1 MKSNLKNNKG
11 DLKYFWKKYA
21 ITATIILVVVSL
33 FLVFFMNK
41 IYVFDTLMMDNQYI
55 LEKYFERSK
64 MIKDAD
70 KIMHSDMMVDCVN
83 YINYYDIKI
92 CNFNNNNEYKKS
104 SNEEYYKF
112 NGNTKSINKDIYESE
127 NKKITLLKD
136 AKETDQKIDSV
147 SVGFGFK
154 GYIQLNTL
162 GKTFYFED
170 LPYYYDIYT
179 LGSTPNKIRNFYD
192 YYSNIDD
199 DIKNINLIRQVISD
213 EEGNLE
219 YELIVGYI
227 FNYSKTNDNLITVYI
242 ENYKTEE
249 IYKIDF
255 QNYEVE
261 EVKDF
266 IKNICFN

>member
-55 LEKYFERSK
+55 LEKYFARSK

-104 SNEEYYKF
+104 SNEEYYKL

-154 GYIQLNTL
+154 RYIQLNTL

-179 LGSTPNKIRNFYD
+179 LSSTPNKIRNFYD

-199 DIKNINLIRQVISD
+199 DIKNINIIRQVISD

-255 QNYEVE
+255 QNYEIE
-261 EVKDF
+261 EVKD
-266 IKNICFN
+266 IVKNIYFN